1 MLINIAGSVGLF
13 LLFFFASERGREDDY
28 RSDSDRPK
36 KQQTQE
42 QEEIRVPNE
51 EVEKTNTSL
60 FFGWDVI
67 FERRKGVRYAL

>member
-1 MLINIAGSVGLF
+1 M
-13 LLFFFASERGREDDY
+13 FFFASERGREDDY
-28 RSDSDRPK
+28 RLDSDRPK

-67 FERRKGVRYAL
+67 FERRKGIRYVL